1 MTAPSDFVFTCLIG
15 SFALFWNWQSLFL
28 PFGEIYS
35 GPKHFSPGWKC
46 SLGMLRISQAKRSF
60 RASRMPSAS
69 LPAGPKE
76 NASFATIKL
85 PHAPKRSDE
94 RWIFWVCYNGT
105 GITMLSKTLC
115 CKRISKNFLV
125 FPALLSSATILQA
138 TFGALAGKH
147 NWANQKSEFSE
158 SKPIWIQVA
167 FVVRHRHEICWLLW
181 APPFLCIASCNV
193 YNQKSDFRSGAGH
206 GILRFFT
213 VHRSHPFLCRFLFS
227 MFLLCLYSIRF
238 W

>member
-1 MTAPSDFVFTCLIG
+1 
-15 SFALFWNWQSLFL
+15 
-28 PFGEIYS
+28 
-35 GPKHFSPGWKC
+35 
-46 SLGMLRISQAKRSF
+46 MLRISQAKRSF
-60 RASRMPSAS
+60 RASRMLSAS

-94 RWIFWVCYNGT
+94 RWIFWVCYNRTGT
-105 GITMLSKTLC
+105 TMLSKTLC
-115 CKRISKNFLV
+115 CKKDIQK
-125 FPALLSSATILQA
+125 FPSVSR
-138 TFGALAGKH
+138 
-147 NWANQKSEFSE
+147 
-158 SKPIWIQVA
+158 
-167 FVVRHRHEICWLLW
+167 FVVFCDDPSDHVWGTGRETQLSKSKIRIFRIKADLDSGSVCGPTPARNLLALM

-213 VHRSHPFLCRFLFS
+213 VHRSHPFLCRFIFS

-238 W
+238 

>member
-1 MTAPSDFVFTCLIG
+1 
-15 SFALFWNWQSLFL
+15 
-28 PFGEIYS
+28 
-35 GPKHFSPGWKC
+35 
-46 SLGMLRISQAKRSF
+46 ML
-60 RASRMPSAS
+60 SAS

-94 RWIFWVCYNGT
+94 RWIFWVCYNRTGT
-105 GITMLSKTLC
+105 TMLSKTLC
-115 CKRISKNFLV
+115 CKKDIQKFPSVSRFVVFCDDPSDHVWGTGRETQLSK
-125 FPALLSSATILQA
+125 S
-138 TFGALAGKH
+138 
-147 NWANQKSEFSE
+147 KSEFSE

-167 FVVRHRHEICWLLW
+167 FAVRHRHEICWLLW

-213 VHRSHPFLCRFLFS
+213 VHRSHPFLCRFIFS

-238 W
+238 